1 MLQAL
6 TATATAAAPPAIAP
20 FSDVAL
26 IAAWERKAAA
36 PSPSSV
42 FRSTFEGTQIKPL
55 PPAPPAAAAA
65 AARPYSFAAQFHPAQ
80 ASGKRAAGGRDA
92 KVSAVSQPFDGRR
105 FNFNKA
111 SAEER
116 LLWVREGGV
125 PQGQGGS
132 QQGDDEAG
140 AAAAAAEEEVLVE
153 TLPPDAD
160 PASHPSASHPSASH
174 PSASHPSASHP
185 LAGGSGG
192 GGLGGGGGG
201 PHFSGWSPVL
211 VNVSPLTP
219 GHFLLLPSADGATL
233 PQLLTPSALRLAL
246 GVARASRRHDLRLLF
261 NSLGAWASVNHLH
274 LHGVYLRGVVGDGRG
289 GAGWALPA
297 ERAARRVLLRRGRV
311 QLAEVVGYPAAA
323 FVFTLLPPPP
333 PPAAAAAETAESGT
347 RLLAAAAGAAVSAMV
362 LRGVPHNLVV
372 VGRDGNAAA
381 GAAGGDSTAA
391 ARPSH
396 SSSVIPSGDS
406 TAAARPAPAAAA
418 PAALA
423 ALPPSVL
430 VFPRRTDGAG
440 GGVEV
445 SGLSDVAGLE
455 GALGVACFEVAG
467 QPVVRT
473 TQAAFDALTAEHFE
487 RHLAEDVA
495 LAPPER
501 AAARADCARAVARAA
516 AAAATAATAVEKTG
530 AAGEGGASA
539 EELAVAEAAAAAAAA
554 EAADAAPAHQRAGR
568 AEL

>member
-6 TATATAAAPPAIAP
+6 TVTATAAAPPAIAP

-174 PSASHPSASHP
+174 P

-246 GVARASRRHDLRLLF
+246 GHHDLRV
-261 NSLGAWASVNHLH
+261 GHD
-274 LHGVYLRGVVGDGRG
+274 GVR
-289 GAGWALPA
+289 
-297 ERAARRVLLRRGRV
+297 RA
-311 QLAEVVGYPAAA
+311 
-323 FVFTLLPPPP
+323 
-333 PPAAAAAETAESGT
+333 
-347 RLLAAAAGAAVSAMV
+347 LAAAGHGDPT
-362 LRGVPHNLVV
+362 LRYNYQ
-372 VGRDGNAAA
+372 
-381 GAAGGDSTAA
+381 
-391 ARPSH
+391 
-396 SSSVIPSGDS
+396 
-406 TAAARPAPAAAA
+406 
-418 PAALA
+418 
-423 ALPPSVL
+423 
-430 VFPRRTDGAG
+430 
-440 GGVEV
+440 
-445 SGLSDVAGLE
+445 
-455 GALGVACFEVAG
+455 LG
-467 QPVVRT
+467 
-473 TQAAFDALTAEHFE
+473 
-487 RHLAEDVA
+487 
-495 LAPPER
+495 
-501 AAARADCARAVARAA
+501 
-516 AAAATAATAVEKTG
+516 
-530 AAGEGGASA
+530 
-539 EELAVAEAAAAAAAA
+539 
-554 EAADAAPAHQRAGR
+554 
-568 AEL
+568 